1 MISGFDKSPS
11 LKRNTSWIFPAFAG
25 LASLLVSP
33 VGFAADVEIFTDEE
47 KHVISDR
54 VMSLHMIYHTMND
67 TDFTRKLQGED
78 LTIAQWAK
86 KAGVGSM
93 RFPGGTTTKSWDW
106 QNPSNSF
113 TGDPWAPNYSGPE
126 GPNSKSMSLD
136 EYLAFVQ
143 QAGIQP
149 HIGINNYSATKYNR
163 LQDSIDRAVAQ
174 VQYIVDAGYP
184 GLVYYI
190 GNEEDSGQGGPVA
203 AAHIDKL
210 HAQAIKAV
218 DPTCKIIWNSNGGS
232 GPVVR
237 RMLELSE
244 GWLDGVEMH
253 GKISGNFTQWQTA
266 TPMPDGSGARYRH
279 RANGIRTAAARQ
291 GFPNIFVANNEYGGG
306 NSDDHYKTSLIR
318 TEQLLEMFIGN
329 YDMSAYWNIT
339 FMLGENNSRLRAI
352 HHSWEMMGN
361 AHGAT
366 MLNMSNNGTHVP
378 GFAVKTDEDVQLF
391 LLNKNSTAEALNV
404 DFTGLFQVE
413 TDGSHSGSSMVDTAN
428 HYGEVQPLDLTL
440 ANGTFSGTLPALS
453 FSHVVFPLVS
463 SGDTTPPATPTGLV
477 ASYLNGEMGL
487 DWNDNAEGDFH
498 EYRLYR
504 STVPVC
510 DFRLLNMNVPTSSF
524 TDSTAVNGVDY
535 YYRVEAV
542 DTSGNTSAPSP
553 QKVGLMPAYESVF
566 QADFELSRPRENS
579 TAANL
584 NLGTIGG
591 QWSGLA
597 GNTHLRRD
605 RPPEPGRLHI
615 ISQAMLVDKEPNGF
629 AMQAIFDNA
638 VPVDGTEVAF
648 DVKMRRFG
656 NAAKNVTIEGRDA
669 SGNTSF
675 ELLLRMTDRRLCYV
689 HSGSTVVPFPEGG
702 AGELD
707 YNGDTYDPPLD
718 KIRIMMTS
726 TGFRVEFNHGKW
738 ISDEVP
744 FNGTP
749 TTINRIFIT
758 ASTSQAG
765 VWLDNLKVRR
775 LLPPDDGSNV
785 APVFNADPILAPA
798 ATHEEAYALNLP
810 VRASDANND
819 VLTFSRV
826 SGPAW
831 LSIRSDGK
839 VRGTPGIGDIGIY
852 TYRVK
857 VADPYGAS
865 HTVDMQLE
873 VERGLNNPPV
883 FTSDIFSRPAATEEV
898 AYLHSI
904 AGLASDPDTIDT
916 LTFSKLGG
924 PSWLSVASNGDISGT
939 PTPANIGL
947 NQFTVEVSDGN
958 GGSDTA
964 VLRVRVEE
972 SSILAAWHQF
982 AAPAADAQS
991 PQETNQP
998 TISGSLVYSNNGNG
1012 WNRGEGNEGSADLSY
1027 GTVVGAPGNTNTP
1040 KDALRT
1046 KITGRFLDV
1055 TITNNH
1061 PSSHL
1066 HLKKFSFDAWRRYQ
1080 GSVRSWT
1087 LVTRPGSG
1095 ITSGTSWNGT
1105 FDNHGGA
1112 PSESDF
1118 DDFDFDLTALDDNIL
1133 ATGESATM
1141 RLTMGVTSGSGDVFL
1156 DNLAFSGSLE
1166 LLPEIEVAI
1175 SGGANL
1181 VDGSSEIGFGEALG
1195 SGAAISVP
1203 LTIRN
1208 TGEETLSDIAATLS
1222 GIDAGDFD
1230 IGGIESTSL
1239 EPTESTTMIVTFSA
1253 PTAGM
1258 KNAALEITSND
1269 LDESPFDISLFGTK
1283 INETTLQSWAEGF
1296 GLTGDALLPD
1306 SDDDGDFVTLLEEYA
1321 FNLDPTV
1328 KDRAVLITGSG
1339 TSGLPLIQLVRE
1351 GDHSRLRSE
1360 FIRRRSDPELH
1371 YVVEYGSDLSG
1382 TPPAGF
1388 ATATESELVI
1398 DIDENFQRV
1407 IVNDSETSQTH
1418 DRRFGRVKVS
1428 APPTD

>member
-1 MISGFDKSPS
+1 MKPFPYQSKKLPS
-11 LKRNTSWIFPAFAG
+11 ALAG
-25 LASLLVSP
+25 VALSIVVP

-47 KHVISDR
+47 KFVISDR

-67 TDFTRKLQGED
+67 TDFTRKLQGEN
-78 LTIAQWAK
+78 LTIAEWAK

-190 GNEEDSGQGGPVA
+190 GNEEDHGQGGPVG

-218 DPTCKIIWNSNGGS
+218 DPTCKIIWNSNGAS
-232 GPVVR
+232 GPIVR
-237 RMLELSE
+237 RMLELNE

-339 FMLGENNSRLRAI
+339 FMLGESNSRLRAI
-352 HHSWEMMGN
+352 QHSWEMMGN
-361 AHGAT
+361 AHEAT
-366 MLNMSNNGTHVP
+366 MLNLSNNGSHVP
-378 GFAVKTDEDVQLF
+378 GFAAKTDEDIQLF

-404 DFTGLFQVE
+404 DFTGLFQIK
-413 TDGSHSGSSMVDTAN
+413 TDGSHSGSSMVDTAD

-440 ANGTFSGTLPALS
+440 AGGTFSGTLPALS
-453 FSHVVFPLVS
+453 FSRIVFPLVS
-463 SGDTTPPATPTGLV
+463 SGDTTPPATPTGLT
-477 ASYLNGEMGL
+477 ASYLNGKMTL
-487 DWNDNAEGDFH
+487 DWDDNGEGDLH

-504 STVPVC
+504 STVSGR
-510 DFRLLNMNVPTSSF
+510 DFRLRDMNVSTSSF
-524 TDSTAVNGVDY
+524 IDTTAVNGVDY

-542 DTSGNTSAPSP
+542 DTSGNASAPSS
-553 QKVGLMPAYESVF
+553 QTVGLMPAYESVF
-566 QADFELSRPRENS
+566 QADFELSNPRENS

-591 QWSGLA
+591 QWAGLA

-629 AMQAIFDNA
+629 ALRAILDNA

-648 DVKMRRFG
+648 DMKMRRFG
-656 NAAKNVTIEGRDA
+656 NTAKNVTIEGRDA

-675 ELLLRMTDRRLCYV
+675 ELLLRMTDRRICYV
-689 HSGSTVVPFPEGG
+689 HSGSTVVPFPEGE

-718 KIRIMMTS
+718 KIRIIMTP
-726 TGFRVEFNHGKW
+726 TGYRVEFKHGEW
-738 ISDEVP
+738 ISSEVP

-749 TTINRIFIT
+749 TTINRVFMT

-765 VWLDNLKVRR
+765 VWIDNLKVRR

-798 ATHEEAYALNLP
+798 ATHGESYALNLP

-826 SGPAW
+826 AGPAW

-865 HTVDMQLE
+865 HIVDMQLE
-873 VERGLNNPPV
+873 VERGLNNPPIFTNDV
-883 FTSDIFSRPAATEEV
+883 FFRAAATEEV
-898 AYLHSI
+898 AYLNSI

-916 LTFSKLGG
+916 LTFFKLGG
-924 PSWLSVASNGDISGT
+924 PAWLSIASNGEISGT
-939 PTPANIGL
+939 PTSADIGL

-964 VLRVRVEE
+964 VLRVQVEE
-972 SSILAAWHQF
+972 SSVLAAWHQF
-982 AAPAADAQS
+982 AAPGAVAQS
-991 PQETNQP
+991 PQETNLP
-998 TISGSLVYSNNGNG
+998 TISGSLVYSNNGG
-1012 WNRGEGNEGSADLSY
+1012 SWNRGDGNEGSADLTY

-1046 KITGRFLDV
+1046 KITGRFLEI

-1080 GSVRSWT
+1080 GSIRSWT
-1087 LVTRPGSG
+1087 LQTRPGSG

-1112 PSESDF
+1112 PSDSDF

-1166 LLPEIEVAI
+1166 LLPEIGVAI
-1175 SGGANL
+1175 SGEANL
-1181 VDGSSEIGFGEALG
+1181 FDGNSEVEFGEALG
-1195 SGAAISVP
+1195 SGAAITVP

-1208 TGEETLSDIAATLS
+1208 TGEEVLTDIAASLS
-1222 GIDAGDFD
+1222 GADAGDFD
-1230 IGGIESTSL
+1230 IGEIETTSL
-1239 EPTESTTMIVTFSA
+1239 EPSESTTMTVTFSA
-1253 PTAGM
+1253 PTAGI
-1258 KNAALEITSND
+1258 KSAALKITSND
-1269 LDESPFDISLFGTK
+1269 LDENPFNLALSGTK
-1283 INETTLQSWAEGF
+1283 IDETTLESWAEGF
-1296 GLTGDALLPD
+1296 GLTEGALLPN

-1321 FNLDPTV
+1321 FGLDPTV
-1328 KDRAVLITGSG
+1328 KDRYVLAPATGIAG
-1339 TSGLPLIQLVRE
+1339 VPLIRVVGE
-1351 GDHSRLRSE
+1351 GNNKHLQSE
-1360 FIRRRSDPELH
+1360 FVRRRSDPDLS
-1371 YVVEYGSDLSG
+1371 YVVEYSTDLSEI
-1382 TPPAGF
+1382 PLNGF
-1388 ATATESELVI
+1388 APATEPQQVT
-1398 DIDENFQRV
+1398 DIDANFQRV
-1407 IVNDSETSQTH
+1407 IVDDSATFQTH
-1418 DRRFGRVKVS
+1418 DRRFGRVIVDYQN
-1428 APPTD
+1428 TD